1 MELVVVVLGALA
13 GLVTTVAGLG
23 GGVLLVLALSLVM
36 PPSAALAV
44 TTPALFLGNAHRA
57 AMFRRA
63 IDRDAVARFG
73 VVALPASL
81 AGGLFLHALPELA
94 LRLVLAAV
102 AALSIVQLVA
112 KLELRFSRAYLPPV
126 GLGVGLLTGASGGA
140 GVLVSPT
147 LLGVGLTGEAFVATA
162 AAASVVMH
170 VGRSI
175 AYGASGLYDARALTL
190 AGLLAAGVLLGN
202 LAGRRARRLVPEGR
216 EKRLELG
223 VLTVVATLAALG
235 LGR

>member
-1 MELVVVVLGALA
+1 MELVVVALGTLA

-36 PPSAALAV
+36 PAPAALAV

-63 IDRDAVARFG
+63 IDRDAVLRFG
-73 VVALPASL
+73 AVALPASV
-81 AGGLFLHALPELA
+81 AGGLFLHVLPELA
-94 LRLVLAAV
+94 LRVVLAAV
-102 AALSIVQLVA
+102 AALSVVQLVA
-112 KLELRFSRAYLPPV
+112 KLELRFSRAYLGPA

-140 GVLVSPT
+140 GVLVTPT

-162 AAASVVMH
+162 ACASVVMH

-175 AYGASGLYDARALTL
+175 AYGASGLYDWATLARA
-190 AGLLAAGVLLGN
+190 ALLAAGVLAGN
-202 LAGRRARRLVPEGR
+202 VLGRRARKLVPEGR

-223 VLTVVATLAALG
+223 VLAVVATLAAAG